1 MYTNFRSFSSQY
13 SRRLLSIL
21 AHQQKQFVLKVTRGV
36 RRNFLNTFSTSCI
49 NNFVFNLRGTSKK
62 AKRKKMRSTHA
73 CTPSFRNFLHQYSRQ
88 LLSIL
93 AQHKQSSLIKHYVML
108 SATLT

>member
-62 AKRKKMRSTHA
+62 AKRKKNAEHTRMYTIFSQLSSPIFT
-73 CTPSFRNFLHQYSRQ
+73 SVVVYSR
-88 LLSIL
+88 
-93 AQHKQSSLIKHYVML
+93 
-108 SATLT
+108 TT